1 MAKMNIPS
9 LKCKIEMF
17 SSINPSEDP
26 SKVESS
32 ILNIFPYCKIN
43 IEKFSIKGDSND
55 LHSLEKIH
63 QAIHSRQSQRI
74 YRRTMKKNL
83 ENNST
88 WFYLNKQ
95 AAFAEKIAICE
106 ESDESPLGPIKI
118 VLTSNDIEEIIDWL
132 IPENG

>member
-1 MAKMNIPS
+1 MARMNIPS
-9 LKCKIEMF
+9 LKCKIEMLC
-17 SSINPSEDP
+17 SINPSENP
-26 SKVESS
+26 SKVESA
-32 ILNIFPYCKIN
+32 ILNIFPNCKIQ

-63 QAIHSRQSQRI
+63 EAIHSRQSQRI
-74 YRRTMKKNL
+74 YRRTLEKNL

-106 ESDESPLGPIKI
+106 KSDESPLGPIKV
-118 VLTSNDIEEIIDWL
+118 VLTSSNIDRIIDWL
-132 IPENG
+132 ILE